1 MADALAKVSSHVF
14 GWGQIN
20 LQVRRLASWKQ
31 HRQMESCQHQFWEG
45 THILETKVKLS
56 IVTHGAAVPWPSWNI
71 EKVRNFSHSEK
82 RMAEE
87 LKLDKGTDSSWK
99 ELWTGEKFYTS
110 TIQLEWWRETI
121 KSWHLF
127 LTFILRR
134 QMKQYMLRYKKLTWD
149 AVWYWR
155 RVSTLANIYWI
166 IEKARE
172 FRKTSTSASL
182 TKLKPLTV
190 GITTN
195 WGKFFKRWKYQTT
208 FPAS

>member
-1 MADALAKVSSHVF
+1 MNLECWDEIFEWFVEDEDPCWNVVDLFVFEEVALVTRSVSCPVLTWKYMADALAKVSSHVF

-71 EKVRNFSHSEK
+71 EKVRDFSHSEK

-134 QMKQYMLRYKKLTWD
+134 QMKQYM
-149 AVWYWR
+149 
-155 RVSTLANIYWI
+155 
-166 IEKARE
+166 
-172 FRKTSTSASL
+172 
-182 TKLKPLTV
+182 
-190 GITTN
+190 
-195 WGKFFKRWKYQTT
+195 
-208 FPAS
+208 